1 MNRFV
6 DAMFL
11 SLLLA
16 GCSCGGIQ
24 GGDNDDGDNDG
35 NGADS
40 TADNGGGDNGLPDS
54 DGVVDLG
61 EVCGEAAFNVGRV
74 IPDMLILLDRS
85 LSMTMSEPRLWDII
99 RPALVTVTSA
109 TDDGIWYGL
118 MAFPN
123 SIDPD
128 ACGGGGYGNQ
138 CSPPTGVLVP
148 VGPGTSGTIASTLDS
163 LDTCGATP
171 TALSLEN
178 AHQALV
184 ASPTGHPQY
193 ILLATDGAPN
203 CNESLDDNT
212 CRCSLGDCNG
222 SPQYCLDDVR
232 TYASLDAACAAG
244 IHTFVLGMG
253 GASEFAD
260 VLEQMAVHGCTTT
273 YYAAQEP
280 DEIQAALDA
289 ITGSVAT
296 CQYEVS
302 CADIPDTTRVNF
314 YFDGVVVPRNPAH
327 ESGWDWTDPCESTS
341 DTRGAIEFYGSHCDT
356 IMSGG
361 VASITAA
368 YGCPSTMI

>member
-1 MNRFV
+1 MIKII
-6 DAMFL
+6 ALFL
-11 SLLLA
+11 ISALPLS
-16 GCSCGGIQ
+16 CNCGGIQ
-24 GGDNDDGDNDG
+24 GNGDDDGDNDG
-35 NGADS
+35 NGSDS
-40 TADNGGGDNGLPDS
+40 NGDNGGGDNGMPDT
-54 DGVVDLG
+54 DGVVADLG
-61 EVCGEAAFNVGRV
+61 ELCGEAAFNVGRV

-85 LSMTMSEPRLWDII
+85 LSMTMSDPPLWNII

-118 MAFPN
+118 MSFPN
-123 SIDPD
+123 SIEPN
-128 ACGGGGYGNQ
+128 ACGGYGNQ
-138 CSPPTGVLVP
+138 CTPPTSLLVP
-148 VGPGTSGTIASTLDS
+148 IGPDASGAIESALDS

-184 ASPTGHPQY
+184 DSPTGHPQY

-203 CNESLDDNT
+203 CNESLDGDT
-212 CRCSLGDCNG
+212 CRCTTGDCGRN
-222 SPQYCLDDVR
+222 PEHCLDDER

-244 IHTFVLGMG
+244 IKTFVLGMG
-253 GASEFAD
+253 GATEFSD

-273 YYAAQEP
+273 FYAAQEP
-280 DEIQAALDA
+280 EEIQAALDA
-289 ITGSVAT
+289 ITGSIAT

-302 CADIPDTTRVNF
+302 CADIPDTTKVNF
-314 YFDGVVVPRNPAH
+314 YFDGTVVPRNPSH

-341 DTRGAIEFYGSHCDT
+341 DTRGAIEFYGSHCDA

-361 VASITAA
+361 VTSITAA